1 MRALIVDK
9 SEICRRGYKLALEE
23 KFDGCTICEASNLLE
38 AYQCID
44 DHGTDI
50 VLFGLQ
56 EGMAFSDADM
66 VRLKEYACNTP
77 VLIVGNAVCQKR
89 VREVF
94 ENNVKGFLDR
104 SASTDV
110 TMATIELVL
119 AGGQY
124 FPPEVFNDFR
134 EVRQENE
141 VEQATLS
148 HHIVELLTPRQ
159 VQILQAISEGK
170 SNKDIAEYLGISAGT
185 VKVHVSN
192 LMKKLNAKNRTQAV
206 MMARNLHLANNAP
219 HAGNE
224 FL

>member
-1 MRALIVDK
+1 MRALIVDN
-9 SEICRRGYKLALEE
+9 SEICRRGYKVALEE
-23 KFDGCTICEASNLLE
+23 KFDGCTICEASNLRE

-44 DHGTDI
+44 DHGVDI
-50 VLFGLQ
+50 VLLGLQ
-56 EGMAFSDADM
+56 DGMTFSDVDM

-77 VLIVGNAVCQKR
+77 VLIVGNAVCLKM

-104 SASTDV
+104 SASSNV
-110 TMATIELVL
+110 TMATIDLVL

-124 FPPEVFNDFR
+124 FPPEVFSGLQ
-134 EVRQENE
+134 EVDKETSI
-141 VEQATLS
+141 EQSTLP
-148 HHIVELLTPRQ
+148 HPIMELLTPRQ

-170 SNKDIAEYLGISAGT
+170 SNKDIAQYLGISAGT

-206 MMARNLHLANNAP
+206 MMASDLYSVQQ
-219 HAGNE
+219 
-224 FL
+224 